1 MYTFIYQTLTILS
14 STMMVENTKGLGVT
28 TDYLKLWFLAK
39 MTNAFLLQENSI
51 A

>member
-1 MYTFIYQTLTILS
+1 MYTFISQTLTIIS
-14 STMMVENTKGLGVT
+14 STMVENTKGLGVT